1 MENYPKFTILAEKL
15 RGRTFEIS
23 KAEMSIGSHED
34 NDICIDDSSVSDH
47 HADIFRREID
57 GRTVYV
63 LRDNNSLNGTRVNN
77 VMITGEQVLKN
88 SDLVQ
93 FSDIEVLFDID
104 DVDEND
110 GTVKI
115 MQEIKIRPLRTP
127 EETQKKFEK
136 CRKSED
142 WKLVCMIRE
151 VNGCFDIVIKDETPP
166 YPCLCGVCFE
176 KTHLTQEQLN
186 FIQAEQRKLEQQR
199 KQKKENL
206 FMNVSKL
213 FSKEKKYRWG
223 GIGNWICV
231 DGEISAH
238 SPEEA
243 ICKLRGSHN
252 CDQTLTVFY

>member
-1 MENYPKFTILAEKL
+1 MENYPKFTILAGKL

-23 KAEMSIGSHED
+23 KAEMSIGNHD
-34 NDICIDDSSVSDH
+34 GNDICIDDSSVNDH
-47 HADIFRREID
+47 HADIFRREVD
-57 GRTVYV
+57 GKTVYV
-63 LRDNNSLNGTRVNN
+63 LRDNNSLNGIRINN
-77 VMITGEQVLKN
+77 VVIAGEQVLEN
-88 SDLVQ
+88 SDIVL
-93 FSDIEVLFDID
+93 FGNIEVLFDID

-110 GTVKI
+110 GTVKT

-127 EETQKKFEK
+127 EDTQKKFEK

-199 KQKKENL
+199 KQKKEKL

-213 FSKEKKYRWG
+213 FSKKYRWG
-223 GIGNWICV
+223 GIGGYRCV
-231 DGEISAH
+231 DGVVSAH

-243 ICKLRGSHN
+243 ICKLRGFYN
-252 CDQTLTVFY
+252 CDQVLTVFY

>member
-1 MENYPKFTILAEKL
+1 MEKYPKIAVLSENL

-23 KAEMSIGSHED
+23 KAEMSIGSHKD

-47 HADIFRREID
+47 HADIFRREVD
-57 GRTVYV
+57 GKTVYV

-77 VMITGEQVLKN
+77 VMTTGEHILEN
-88 SDLVQ
+88 SDIIQ
-93 FSDIEVLFDID
+93 FGDIEVLFDIN
-104 DVDEND
+104 DVDENN
-110 GTVKI
+110 GTVKT
-115 MQEIKIRPLRTP
+115 MQEIKIRPLQTP
-127 EETQKKFEK
+127 EQTQKKFEK
-136 CRKSED
+136 CRRSED

-166 YPCLCGVCFE
+166 CPCLCGVCFE

-186 FIQAEQRKLEQQR
+186 FIQTEQRKLEQQR

-206 FMNVSKL
+206 FMNISKL

-223 GIGNWICV
+223 GTGNCICC
-231 DGEISAH
+231 DGVVSAH

-243 ICKLRGSHN
+243 ICKLRGFYN

>member
-1 MENYPKFTILAEKL
+1 MANCHKITILAEKL

-23 KAEMSIGSHED
+23 KAEMSIGSHEG

-47 HADIFRREID
+47 HANIFRREVD
-57 GRTVYV
+57 GKTVYV
-63 LRDNNSLNGTRVNN
+63 LRDNNSLNGTRINN
-77 VMITGEQVLKN
+77 VVITGEQVLED
-88 SDLVQ
+88 SDIVL
-93 FSDIEVLFDID
+93 FGNIEVLFDID

-110 GTVKI
+110 GTVKT

-142 WKLVCMIRE
+142 WKLVYMIRE
-151 VNGCFDIVIKDETPP
+151 VNGCFDIIIKDETPP

-186 FIQAEQRKLEQQR
+186 FIQTKQRELEQQR

-213 FSKEKKYRWG
+213 SSKEKKYIWG
-223 GIGNWICV
+223 GIGNRICV

-238 SPEEA
+238 SPEDA
-243 ICKLRGSHN
+243 ICKLRGFHN
-252 CDQTLTVFY
+252 CDQTLSVFY